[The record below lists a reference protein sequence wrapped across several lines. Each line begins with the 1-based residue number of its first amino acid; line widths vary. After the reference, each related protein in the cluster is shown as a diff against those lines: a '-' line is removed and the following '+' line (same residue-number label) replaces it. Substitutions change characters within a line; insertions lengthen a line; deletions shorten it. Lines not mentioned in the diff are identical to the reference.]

1 MTVKKDSEIKVSVC
15 CQTFKKKQLD
25 IQHRIEVMSQ
35 KSFGSFQWVDVSRS
49 PPASLTGS
57 TTPDDQVMVKE
68 LEAELQAAKGKQ
80 RQLEELCKQLQ
91 VEKQKWHSEAVKQ
104 ANTPNDFSKM
114 LAKEIL
120 EQNNLLMESKNIV
133 EKQGLVS
140 RQRAEEIKMLRS
152 QVEQLKKMLSESDGS
167 DAKSQNLLDEKK
179 TSSSRDEMDYFDDND
194 ALKKEVDEVKA
205 KLIEMEKENRA
216 LKAEVVEANEELEVR
231 DQDVIDKI
239 KEINALEW
247 KNKWFKKQLEQLNHD
262 KESESAKF
270 NSDYLTLVDA
280 TKIDKKT
287 IEELKTELE
296 ASMKD
301 TADLKNLQRDH
312 LKLKNDFK
320 TLIDISERLEMNYK
334 AIQGQFRVIQADNT
348 RLRAGGKS
356 GVTTDE
362 NLSQMNLSND
372 VSENA

>member
-1 MTVKKDSEIKVSVC
+1 
-15 CQTFKKKQLD
+15 
-25 IQHRIEVMSQ
+25 
-35 KSFGSFQWVDVSRS
+35 
-49 PPASLTGS
+49 
-57 TTPDDQVMVKE
+57 MVKE

-205 KLIEMEKENRA
+205 KLIELEKENRA